1 MCHPSL
7 VFLRLVIKQLVE
19 TANICKCQE
28 WEKCIALILDEM
40 HIKEDL
46 VFNKHTG
53 M

>member
-1 MCHPSL
+1 MPP
-7 VFLRLVIKQLVE
+7 VIGFSAAGDKQLVE
-19 TANICKCQE
+19 TANICECQE